1 MRYCY
6 TRALKLEF
14 VILEVGNSRGDRVG
28 GRRGRGSVVLNGAL
42 LLETSRYKLAWWL
55 FIYQRLLCVKFV
67 ASVSSLSKW
76 EEWVIISRLIVTCTT
91 KKCWKKMH
99 LSIIRY
105 VVVCSCRYNF
115 ECLSCTYRRRVIRGA
130 RWARG
135 KFKGT
140 PRLIVDFTGKAGITM
155 LMGGIFV
162 TPIQIFECPLKTH
175 LSKPEFCDE
184 SVSCCYVS
192 SMSTVFEV

>member
-1 MRYCY
+1 MMM
-6 TRALKLEF
+6 
-14 VILEVGNSRGDRVG
+14 VHSRRVMIA
-28 GRRGRGSVVLNGAL
+28 AL
-42 LLETSRYKLAWWL
+42 LLEMIRYKLAWLL
-55 FIYQRLLCVKFV
+55 FIYQRVLCVKFV
-67 ASVSSLSKW
+67 VSVNSLSEW
-76 EEWVIISRLIVTCTT
+76 EDIIYISRLIVTCTT
-91 KKCWKKMH
+91 KKCWNFFY

-105 VVVCSCRYNF
+105 VVVWFCLYNF
-115 ECLSCTYRRRVIRGA
+115 EGLSCIYRRRVIRGA

-140 PRLIVDFTGKAGITM
+140 RRLIVDFTGKAGITM

-175 LSKPEFCDE
+175 PSNPEFCDE

-192 SMSTVFEV
+192 SMSIVFEV

>member
-1 MRYCY
+1 MMMMVV
-6 TRALKLEF
+6 TW
-14 VILEVGNSRGDRVG
+14 
-28 GRRGRGSVVLNGAL
+28 VLNAAL
-42 LLETSRYKLAWWL
+42 LLEMIRYKLAWLL
-55 FIYQRLLCVKFV
+55 FIYQRVLCVKFV
-67 ASVSSLSKW
+67 ASVSYLSKW
-76 EEWVIISRLIVTCTT
+76 EDILYISRFIVTCTT
-91 KKCWKKMH
+91 KKSRKKLY

-115 ECLSCTYRRRVIRGA
+115 EGLSCIYRRRVIRGA

-155 LMGGIFV
+155 LMGGIFD

-192 SMSTVFEV
+192 SMSIVFEV